1 MQTRFRVL
9 TLVLLAAAIIVP
21 AARGDG
27 GPSPGVSLDRTG
39 ITDPARGLAYSTEV
53 EGKVTSLLVRDQS
66 GGIVRT
72 RVLDRIYG
80 VPFVTYNGTKG
91 GLSRD
96 GRTLVL
102 AQSQQGAGLA
112 ATSRLIVLDTRTLRT
127 RSTIDLRGDF
137 SFDAL
142 SPDARTLFL
151 IQHTSAGDY
160 ERYRVRAYNLAQGRL
175 LPNAI
180 VDKTEPNMRGQPLVR
195 LVGPGGAWVYT
206 LYAHQGGEPFVHAL
220 DTVHASA
227 RCLDVDW
234 DGNQNLLWSARL
246 KLGDRKLNV
255 LTKAGKR
262 IAVLELQPQRA
273 SGLGAGWLS
282 GIAAMALAGA
292 ALVLWLLCGRGRLTL
307 RRLAIHSPWSS
318 TRPNG
323 ARTPTRSGSG

>member
-9 TLVLLAAAIIVP
+9 TLVLLAAAIVVP

-27 GPSPGVSLDRTG
+27 GPSPGISLDRTG
-39 ITDPARGLAYSTEV
+39 IADLARGLAYSTRV
-53 EGKVTSLLVRDQS
+53 EGNVTSLLVRDQS
-66 GGIVRT
+66 GGIVRK

-102 AQSQQGAGLA
+102 AQSQQGAGLSP
-112 ATSRLIVLDTRTLRT
+112 TSRLIVLDTRTLRR
-127 RSTIDLRGDF
+127 RSTIDLKGDF

-142 SPDARTLFL
+142 SPNARTLFL

-160 ERYRVRAYNLAQGRL
+160 ERYRVRAYDLAQGRL

-220 DTVHASA
+220 DTVHTSA

-246 KLGDRKLNV
+246 KLDDRKLV
-255 LTKAGKR
+255 VMARDGR
-262 IAVLELQPQRA
+262 RVAALELEPRRT

-282 GIAAMALAGA
+282 GISALALAAA
-292 ALVLWLLCGRGRLTL
+292 ALVLWRRRGSKCLAL
-307 RRLAIHSPWSS
+307 RRLAIRSPWSS

-323 ARTPTRSGSG
+323 ARAPTRSGSG

>member
-9 TLVLLAAAIIVP
+9 TVVLLAAAIVVP

-27 GPSPGVSLDRTG
+27 GPSPGISLDRTG
-39 ITDPARGLAYSTEV
+39 IADPAHGLAYSTEV

-72 RVLDRIYG
+72 RRLDRIYG

-96 GRTLVL
+96 RRTLVL
-102 AQSQQGAGLA
+102 AESQQGAGLA

-127 RSTIDLRGDF
+127 RSTIDLKGDF

-142 SPDARTLFL
+142 SPNAHTIFL
-151 IQHTSAGDY
+151 IQHTSVGDY
-160 ERYRVRAYNLAQGRL
+160 ERYRVRAYDLAQGRL

-246 KLGDRKLNV
+246 VLGDRKLFV
-255 LTKAGKR
+255 LAKRGRR
-262 IAVLELQPQRA
+262 IAELELKPQRT

-282 GIAAMALAGA
+282 GISALALAAA
-292 ALVLWLLCGRGRLTL
+292 ALVLWRRRGSRRLTL
-307 RRLAIHSPWSS
+307 RRLAIHSLWSS

>member
-1 MQTRFRVL
+1 MQTRSRVL
-9 TLVLLAAAIIVP
+9 ILVLLATAIVVP

-27 GPSPGVSLDRTG
+27 GPSPGISLDRIG
-39 ITDPARGLAYSTEV
+39 IADPARGLAYSTRV
-53 EGKVTSLLVRDQS
+53 EGKVTSLLVRDQR

-72 RVLDRIYG
+72 RVLDGIYG

-102 AQSQQGAGLA
+102 AQSQQGGGLA
-112 ATSRLIVLDTRTLRT
+112 ATSRLIVLDTRTLHT
-127 RSTIDLRGDF
+127 RSTIDLKGDF

-142 SPDARTLFL
+142 SPNARTLFL

-160 ERYRVRAYNLAQGRL
+160 ERYRVRAYDLARGRL

-246 KLGDRKLNV
+246 KLRDRKLV
-255 LTKAGKR
+255 VVARGGRR
-262 IAVLELQPQRA
+262 IAELELEPRRT
-273 SGLGAGWLS
+273 SGVSAGLLP
-282 GIAAMALAGA
+282 GISALALAAA
-292 ALVLWLLCGRGRLTL
+292 ALVLWRRSSRRLTL
-307 RRLAIHSPWSS
+307 RRLAN
-318 TRPNG
+318 T
-323 ARTPTRSGSG
+323 